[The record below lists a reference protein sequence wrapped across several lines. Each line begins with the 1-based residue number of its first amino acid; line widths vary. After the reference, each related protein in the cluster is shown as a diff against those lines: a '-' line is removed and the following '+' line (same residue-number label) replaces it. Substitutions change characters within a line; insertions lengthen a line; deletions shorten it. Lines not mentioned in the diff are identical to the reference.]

1 MKRWLSVFL
10 ALFFLTGCSRDD
22 AHLRRAMDL
31 RNTLLSSG
39 CSFEAQITADY
50 GAQTHTFSMQCLAD
64 VSGKLSFT
72 VTQPQIIHGIT
83 GTLSA
88 SGGQLT
94 FDDVAVSFEMLSDGE
109 LSPVSSVWILVNT
122 LRSGYIR
129 SCGTDGDSLRLT
141 VDDSY
146 EEDALQLDI
155 WLDREDH
162 PRYAEILWQ
171 GRRILSIEVSNFLF
185 V

>member
-1 MKRWLSVFL
+1 MKQWLSIFL
-10 ALFFLTGCSRDD
+10 AMILLAGCSKEDK
-22 AHLRRAMDL
+22 HLTRAMDL
-31 RNTLLSSG
+31 RSKLLASG
-39 CSFEAQITADY
+39 CSFDARITADY
-50 GAQTHTFSMQCLAD
+50 GSQTHTFSLRCVTD
-64 VSGKLSFT
+64 PSGSLSFT
-72 VTQPQIIHGIT
+72 VLEPEAIHSIT

-94 FDDVAVSFEMLSDGE
+94 FDDIAVSFEMLADGE

-129 SCGTDGDSLRLT
+129 SCGTDGESLRLT

-155 WLDREDH
+155 WLNGEDI
-162 PRYAEILWQ
+162 PQYAEILWQ
-171 GRRILSIEVSNFLF
+171 GRRILSLEVSNFLF